1 MNLRMN
7 LLHNNTSWDLQLV
20 NKRII
25 VFFLL
30 QLQLQVHVND
40 CVIVKDIMMPCG
52 IMALWL

>member
-52 IMALWL
+52 IMAL